1 MSGIM
6 DCKHARLEIGGE
18 PRALSAEVT
27 QHIATCAA
35 CAKFRDETLAM
46 EARLKSALELPLH
59 QFRESPRK
67 VAPKR
72 FALAASVVLALLV
85 GGGTWLLRP
94 QNALAEELV
103 DHLREEPGSWQTHDP
118 VPPELLATVL
128 AKAGVKYDVRLPVS
142 YASPCPFRG
151 HIVPH
156 LVVQTDRGPLTVIVL
171 AHEVVKSRSEFSEGE
186 YHGVL
191 LPAGAGSIAVLAP
204 KGREY
209 ASAVETVLDGM
220 R

>member
-6 DCKHARLEIGGE
+6 DCKHARLEIGGD
-18 PRALSAEVT
+18 PHRLSAEVT
-27 QHIATCAA
+27 HHIATCAA
-35 CAKFRDETLAM
+35 CAKFREETLGM
-46 EARLKSALELPLH
+46 ESRLKAALELPLQH
-59 QFRESPRK
+59 FRASPAK
-67 VAPKR
+67 AAPR
-72 FALAASVVLALLV
+72 RLALAASVALAVLI
-85 GGGTWLLRP
+85 GGGAWLFRP

-103 DHLREEPGSWQTHDP
+103 QHLREEPGSWQTHDP
-118 VPPELLATVL
+118 VQPEVLSAVL

-156 LVVQTDRGPLTVIVL
+156 LVVQTDQGALTVIVL
-171 AHEVVKSRSEFSEGE
+171 ASESVKSRTEFSEGE

-209 ASAVETVLDGM
+209 AGAVETVLEGM

>member
-1 MSGIM
+1 
-6 DCKHARLEIGGE
+6 
-18 PRALSAEVT
+18 LSPDVA
-27 QHIATCAA
+27 QHVATCAA
-35 CAKFRDETLAM
+35 CSRFRDETLAM
-46 EARLKSALELPLH
+46 EARLKTALELPLH
-59 QFRESPRK
+59 HFRKSPEK
-67 VAPKR
+67 AAPRR

-85 GGGTWLLRP
+85 GGGAWLFRP

-103 DHLREEPGSWQTHDP
+103 DHLREEPGSWQTHGP
-118 VPPELLATVL
+118 VAPELLAAVL

-156 LVVQTDRGPLTVIVL
+156 LVVQTDRGALTVIVL
-171 AHEVVKSRSEFSEGE
+171 EHEVVKSKTSFTEGA

-191 LPAGAGSIAVLAP
+191 LPAGPGSIAVLAP
-204 KGREY
+204 KGRDY
-209 ASAVETVLDGM
+209 DGALETVLEGV

>member
-1 MSGIM
+1 MSGVM
-6 DCKHARLEIGGE
+6 DCKHARLEIGGD
-18 PRALSAEVT
+18 PQSLSPEVA

-46 EARLKSALELPLH
+46 ESRLKSALELPLH
-59 QFRESPRK
+59 HFRESTRKPAPR
-67 VAPKR
+67 R
-72 FALAASVVLALLV
+72 FALAASVALAVLV
-85 GGGTWLLRP
+85 GGGVWMLRP

-103 DHLREEPGSWQTHDP
+103 AHLREEPGSWQTHDP
-118 VPPELLATVL
+118 VQPELLSAVL

-156 LVVQTDRGPLTVIVL
+156 LVVQTDHGPLTVIVL
-171 AHEVVKSRSEFSEGE
+171 ASESVKSRTEFSEGE

-204 KGREY
+204 KDREY
-209 ASAVETVLDGM
+209 ADAVETVLEGM